1 MVFWVSNRFNSH
13 LMPFYLTVYEAQ
25 ISSDQ
30 STLQRNIPLQ
40 SLFLLLCGEGEKEAE
55 EMNIN
60 CDTHVTLSL
69 SVLVTY
75 LFWEKGRSP

>member
-1 MVFWVSNRFNSH
+1 VVFWVSNRFNSH

-30 STLQRNIPLQ
+30 SMLQRNIPLQ

-55 EMNIN
+55 VMSFPALQ
-60 CDTHVTLSL
+60 DSGAQMQTRL
-69 SVLVTY
+69 
-75 LFWEKGRSP
+75 